1 MPAPLITNKIMQI
14 HLGSWRL
21 WLDEKLFVLLISR
34 HDLEFFD
41 EGMAQLWLVRKGPTR
56 PLESRW
62 QGARKLLHRT
72 MLTVGLLWLITA
84 GFLLIHLLI

>member
-41 EGMAQLWLVRKGPTR
+41 EGMAQLWLVRKGPT
-56 PLESRW
+56 SRL
-62 QGARKLLHRT
+62 KP
-72 MLTVGLLWLITA
+72 A
-84 GFLLIHLLI
+84 GKAHVNFCIAQC